1 MRANIS
7 VHEPRQPQDKD
18 TMFAFSMEGNN
29 QPSAPR
35 SQVPFAW
42 APGWN
47 SPQASRQITDQIG
60 RQVTL
65 PDEVDRVVVLQHQT
79 LNLLVQMNAS
89 DKIVGVMANWKQ
101 QLGDGY
107 ARLAPELNQKAALG
121 DLTHVDPEK
130 LVALKPQVVFVTNY
144 APQEMIDKISS
155 LGIPVV
161 AISLRHDAPGEK
173 TRLNPTMADEEKAYN
188 LGLREGIALI
198 GEIVN
203 KPAEAKALIAA
214 TDAGRRLVSDRLKD
228 LPAEQRVR
236 AYMAN
241 PELTTYGS
249 GKYTGLM
256 MAHAGAMN
264 VAAATI
270 QGFKTVAMEQV
281 IAWDPQVIFV
291 QDRYPSVVN
300 EIKTSPQW
308 QTIDA
313 VKNQR
318 VYLMPDYAKAWG
330 YPMPEAM
337 GVGEL
342 WMAKKLYPE
351 KFKDV
356 DVRKV
361 ANDWY
366 QRFYRTDYQGID

>member
-1 MRANIS
+1 MKKRFWRGAVFILLIS
-7 VHEPRQPQDKD
+7 LPL
-18 TMFAFSMEGNN
+18 FS
-29 QPSAPR
+29 
-35 SQVPFAW
+35 
-42 APGWN
+42 
-47 SPQASRQITDQIG
+47 QAARQITDQIG
-60 RQVTL
+60 RQVTI

-79 LNLLVQMNAS
+79 LNLLVQMNAT
-89 DKIVGVMANWKQ
+89 DKIVGILTNWKQ
-101 QLGDGY
+101 QLGEGY
-107 ARLAPELNQKAALG
+107 ARLAPALNQKATLG
-121 DLTHVDPEK
+121 DLTHGDPEK
-130 LVALKPQVVFVTNY
+130 LIALHPEVVFVTNY
-144 APQEMIDKISS
+144 APPEMIDKISS

-161 AISLRHDAPGEK
+161 AISLRHDAVGEK
-173 TRLNPTMADEEKAYN
+173 AKMNPTLADEEKAYDQ
-188 LGLREGIALI
+188 GLREGITLI

-203 KPAEAKALIAA
+203 KPQEAKALIDA
-214 TDAGRRLVSDRLKD
+214 TAKGRKMVSDRLKD
-228 LPAEQRVR
+228 IPEQKRIR

-256 MAHAGAMN
+256 MAHAGAIN

-281 IAWDPQVIFV
+281 IAWNPQVIFV
-291 QDRYPSVVN
+291 QDRYPSVVD
-300 EIKTSPQW
+300 EIKNSAQW
-308 QTIDA
+308 QVIDA

-337 GVGEL
+337 GIGEL

-356 DVRKV
+356 DMHKV

-366 QRFYRTDYQGID
+366 QRFYRTTYQGID